1 MSTLVMQ
8 GTSVRASISRPQ
20 TRLGALAAF
29 VGLFVADQV
38 RMRMKVRRDRH
49 HLQALSDHMLA
60 DLGLRRSDI
69 E

>member
-1 MSTLVMQ
+1 MSTFVMQ

-38 RMRMKVRRDRH
+38 RMRMKVRRDYRQ
-49 HLQALSDHMLA
+49 LQALSDHMLT
-60 DLGLRRSDI
+60 DLGLSRSDI

>member
-1 MSTLVMQ
+1 MATFVMR

-29 VGLFVADQV
+29 VGLFVTDQV

-49 HLQALSDHMLA
+49 QLQALSDHMLA
-60 DLGLRRSDI
+60 DIGLSRSDI
-69 E
+69 D